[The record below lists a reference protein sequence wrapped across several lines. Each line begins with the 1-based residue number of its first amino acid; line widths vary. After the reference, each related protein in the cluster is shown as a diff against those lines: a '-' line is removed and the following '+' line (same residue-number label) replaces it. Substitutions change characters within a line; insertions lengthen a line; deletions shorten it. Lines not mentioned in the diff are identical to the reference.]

1 MMNKWISLL
10 VISAFCLCGSALAD
24 SYLEPFDKKYK
35 MTLSGISVTAHRSL
49 EQLDDGNYLFRL
61 KAKNLIS
68 RYEEKSL
75 FKVDDTGQM
84 YPLEHS
90 VKSRVLGVPRHE
102 RTVFDWETATATY
115 TKKDTVRTTD
125 IKPGHLD
132 RVLYQLLVSGDL
144 NSGKTELAYDFID
157 RGRLKT
163 YEFEIVAEETVE
175 LKKAE
180 VNAVRINRV
189 NQRNKDK
196 ETHIWF
202 APENGYELIKI
213 SHIDK
218 DGSDY
223 HLELKDAL

>member
-1 MMNKWISLL
+1 MAN
-10 VISAFCLCGSALAD
+10 
-24 SYLEPFDKKYK
+24 SYLEPFDKEYK

-49 EQLDDGNYLFRL
+49 QKLDDGNYLFQL
-61 KAKNLIS
+61 KAKNLLS

-75 FKVDDTGQM
+75 FKVDDSGQM

-90 VKSRVLGVPRHE
+90 VKSRVLGISRKE
-102 RTVFDWETATATY
+102 ITTFDWANALATY
-115 TKKDTVRTTD
+115 TKKDTVRTAE
-125 IKPGHLD
+125 IQPGYLD
-132 RVLYQLLVSGDL
+132 RVLYQLLVSEDL
-144 NSGKTELAYDFID
+144 NAGAKELAYDFID

-163 YEFEIVAEETVE
+163 YEFEIVAEETIE
-175 LKKAE
+175 LRNTE
-180 VNAVRINRV
+180 VTAVRINRI

-202 APENGYELIKI
+202 APDREYELIKI

-223 HLELKDAL
+223 HLELKDDF